1 MSKLLINEP
10 PLLVLPSLAQAIGL
24 NEAIAL
30 QQIHYWLDPR
40 LNKNLQENQ
49 YWVYNSYDEWQR
61 QFPFWSLRT
70 IRRTIQSLEDKNL
83 LVSRNFCNN
92 SFDKTKWYTINYPA
106 LNALNPNESR
116 CGQNG
121 HIDVAKMDRSMRPKW
136 TDRCGQNGQID
147 VANLATSYIDT
158 ENTTENTTEISLS
171 INQKK
176 SNNSSIVAKER
187 EMLKIWNELIE
198 TKLGREIQLTL
209 NRKNLLKKRLNNFFD
224 DDLLKWS
231 EFCKKIIQSSFL
243 MGERTDFRV
252 QLDWILDESNLVKVL
267 EGTYNREEKKDNSQ
281 IDKNLMKDSLTNEIM
296 KQDSPEFWKE
306 IMLDLITKK
315 GVDIYNSWF
324 KQNKFDSLNNGIL
337 QMRVPNKFFAKWQ
350 TDNFL
355 EDLTNV
361 CQSKIV
367 NFKELRIIY

>member
-40 LNKNLQENQ
+40 LNKNFQENK

-70 IRRTIQSLEDKNL
+70 IRRTIQSLEDKKL
-83 LVSRNFCNN
+83 LFSRNFCNN
-92 SFDKTKWYTINYPA
+92 SFDKTKWYTINYSA
-106 LNALNPNESR
+106 LNALKPNENPY
-116 CGQNG
+116 GQNG
-121 HIDVAKMDRSMRPKW
+121 HIDVAKMDSSMRPEW
-136 TDRCGQNGQID
+136 PDRCGQNGQLD
-147 VANLATSYIDT
+147 MANLATSYIDT
-158 ENTTENTTEISLS
+158 ENTTENTTDISLL
-171 INQKK
+171 INSKK
-176 SNNSSIVAKER
+176 SNNSLIIAKER

-209 NRKNLLKKRLNNFFD
+209 NRKNLLKKRLSNFFD

-243 MGERTDFRV
+243 MGEKTDFRV

-267 EGTYNREEKKDNSQ
+267 EGTYNREAKKDNTQ
-281 IDKNLMKDSLTNEIM
+281 IDKNLIKDSLTNEIM
-296 KQDSPEFWKE
+296 KENSPEFWKE

-324 KQNKFDSLNNGIL
+324 KQNKFDSLDDGIL

-355 EDLTNV
+355 EDLINI
-361 CQSKIV
+361 CKSKVV
-367 NFKELRIIY
+367 NFKELKIIY